1 MRSEVRLKLACHEGF
16 LWVLFLS
23 WKVHELSSLA
33 LEAGSGS
40 DVRTMAERLCLLL
53 LAQEGRLG
61 SLPLRLDPDVT
72 LSEPV
77 GNAKLR
83 VSPGDMPLSPG
94 LLVMQKWLS
103 QR

>member
-40 DVRTMAERLCLLL
+40 NVPTMADQLCLLPPV
-53 LAQEGRLG
+53 QEGRLG
-61 SLPLRLDPDVT
+61 SLPLRRDPDVI

-83 VSPGDMPLSPG
+83 VSPGDTPLSPG
-94 LLVMQKWLS
+94 LLTVWKWLS